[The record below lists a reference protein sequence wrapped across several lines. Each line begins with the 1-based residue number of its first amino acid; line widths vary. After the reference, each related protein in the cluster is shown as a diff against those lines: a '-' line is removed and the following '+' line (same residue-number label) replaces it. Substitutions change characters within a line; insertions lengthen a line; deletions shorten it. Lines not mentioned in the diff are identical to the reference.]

1 YAAGYRPAGTLVLRI
16 DIAERLIVAI
26 DAKMSRTGAV
36 LSPEILNLAG
46 CGEDQIAGVLDAIG
60 YKLAKDG
67 EALRI
72 RRLKSNPAPKAKRK
86 AAKTKHPAQVDPNSP
101 FAKLQDLALN

>member
-1 YAAGYRPAGTLVLRI
+1 MLRI

-26 DAKMSRTGAV
+26 DAKISRAGAA

-46 CGEDQIAGVLDAIG
+46 CGEDQIADVLDAIG

-67 EALRI
+67 DVLRI
-72 RRLKSNPAPKAKRK
+72 RRLKSNASPKAKRK
-86 AAKTKHPAQVDPNSP
+86 AAKAKRPAQVDPNSP